1 MISLGALNC
10 AEKQVIH
17 QPNKQKP
24 IFLAQTLEIPTQRAI
39 TIQEDQ
45 NGWILRTE
53 TRLILTVFGEL
64 EAISGLLVQ
73 IGGLINLGSE
83 EGPSAELLFCFLLEI
98 IAPRRLIRHW

>member
-17 QPNKQKP
+17 HPSNQKP
-24 IFLAQTLEIPTQRAI
+24 IFLAQTLEIPTQGGNH
-39 TIQEDQ
+39 Q
-45 NGWILRTE
+45 NGWILRIE